1 MFMVGVVTIGYLMF
15 DAQTALRAS
24 TETTSA
30 TLLAREGIEAIHSI
44 SDFDDLPAG
53 THGLVLQDGRWK
65 LSGTSDVT
73 GKFNRSIAVSDIDP
87 ETKEIIS
94 AVSWNTTAVRENTV
108 SLNDRVT
115 DWRATQGNAAYLEVT
130 TETALLTASNTALTW
145 VTLENIGATDIILA
159 GMTVQ
164 WDGAS
169 TLNTINL
176 AGTDIFSVATSSGV
190 LSGMPIDTEDYLL
203 ATGSGLKVFDAILFD
218 ASVLGTDFVLT
229 FTLSDGSRKHVLVSL

>member
-1 MFMVGVVTIGYLMF
+1 
-15 DAQTALRAS
+15 
-24 TETTSA
+24 
-30 TLLAREGIEAIHSI
+30 
-44 SDFDDLPAG
+44 
-53 THGLVLQDGRWK
+53 
-65 LSGTSDVT
+65 
-73 GKFNRSIAVSDIDP
+73 VSDIDP